1 MTGRWSARCW
11 DCSHTWAYLLNKPP
25 MTDWAQ
31 RTIVPL
37 QLLITGYVPLG
48 TCHRSDPCKL
58 KLRRWISKWV
68 SSQETEQPNPELLPS
83 LGRGGKAW
91 GDSTVSKTL
100 VKREL
105 LSYPCWKTPR
115 KPSKTSFWGSK
126 SQLKYLSIML
136 YYLQQ
141 HQRVSHATYA
151 IGIVNKN
158 TTAGMSVTASTGR
171 FGNTLIIEWALLIL
185 WYLRGGQKHSIPLLS
200 WPVGFPS
207 LINSGFV
214 ESAEVRCEE
223 RCRIDF
229 LL

>member
-1 MTGRWSARCW
+1 
-11 DCSHTWAYLLNKPP
+11 

-31 RTIVPL
+31 GTIVPL
-37 QLLITGYVPLG
+37 QLLIAGYVPLG

-58 KLRRWISKWV
+58 KLRRWISMWV
-68 SSQETEQPNPELLPS
+68 SSQETEQPNSELPLS

-105 LSYPCWKTPR
+105 LYYPCWKTP
-115 KPSKTSFWGSK
+115 KNPLKTSFWGSK
-126 SQLKYLSIML
+126 SQLKSLSIML

-141 HQRVSHATYA
+141 QQWVSHATYA
-151 IGIVNKN
+151 IGIIDKN
-158 TTAGMSVTASTGR
+158 TTAGMSVTAGTGR

-185 WYLRGGQKHSIPLLS
+185 AYLGGGQKHSIPLLC
-200 WPVGFPS
+200 WPVGIPS

-214 ESAEVRCEE
+214 KSAEVRCEE

>member
-11 DCSHTWAYLLNKPP
+11 DCSHTWVYLLNKPP

-31 RTIVPL
+31 GTIVPL
-37 QLLITGYVPLG
+37 QLLIAGYVPLG

-68 SSQETEQPNPELLPS
+68 SSQETEQPNPELPPS
-83 LGRGGKAW
+83 LGWGGKAW

-105 LSYPCWKTPR
+105 QSYPRWKTP
-115 KPSKTSFWGSK
+115 KKLSKTSFWGSK
-126 SQLKYLSIML
+126 IIL

-141 HQRVSHATYA
+141 HQRVSHATNA
-151 IGIVNKN
+151 IGIVDKN
-158 TTAGMSVTASTGR
+158 TTAGMSVTAGTWR

-185 WYLRGGQKHSIPLLS
+185 WYLGGGQNTQSLFCVGQWDFPL
-200 WPVGFPS
+200 
-207 LINSGFV
+207 
-214 ESAEVRCEE
+214 
-223 RCRIDF
+223 
-229 LL
+229 